1 MSYPSITDLP
11 GIRVGHVTDE
21 KALTGCTVVLCEE
34 GAVAGIDVRGSA
46 PGTRETDCLRPVHLV
61 QRVHAVLLAG
71 GSAFGLAAADGV
83 MRYLE
88 EKGVGYRIR
97 TVCVPVVPAAV
108 IFDLSVGDGSV
119 RPDREMGY
127 QACLAATGG
136 EVPVGSVGAGTGATV
151 GKILGY
157 ENCMRGGV
165 GTYSKSFDDGVVV
178 GALTVVNA
186 LGDVVDPQTGEIV
199 AGARDRET
207 GTFLDTVKVMVEQY
221 DQTILAG
228 MNTTLSVV
236 ATNAALTKE
245 QTNKVAQMAHNGL
258 ARAIRPC
265 HTMVDGDTIFALSLG
280 SQKAD
285 PSVIGS
291 VAADVVAGSVL
302 QAVTEANMEN

>member
-186 LGDVVDPQTGEIV
+186 LGDVVDPQRGEIV